1 VYDGKDKTWF
11 SGYWE
16 GYRYERAGTQLGS
29 TLTALE
35 KQGNFQAEEGT
46 TPLKDSTG
54 AIILDSKG
62 NPEYANEIF
71 DPTTSVYD
79 PVAKVYNRTPFA
91 NNTIPTSNLNAA
103 SLAYAAQFYPDPN
116 MNVAEGVTPNYKS
129 TVPTTIKSD
138 IFGLK
143 LDHRFTANDTMWG
156 RYNRSNAHEVEPNYL
171 GNIVHFVDQ
180 NFFQVG
186 ALGYTHMFNPKTILD
201 FRYGYIYLN
210 NYGNYL
216 TTNPGLVTTMGF
228 GTQDPVHDGL
238 QLPPNASLG
247 DNYGGPFNFAIPLGP
262 IQTMDYHVDLSKV
275 VGNHTISAG
284 GIYYHI
290 RSYDDGWG
298 IGTGFAHN
306 GTSANGTLNGT
317 GFGPASFMLG
327 TLDSYSPWLGAT
339 GADQTVNWYGWY
351 AQDTWQATRDLVLT
365 AGIRW
370 DYVTPP
376 NYHRPESG
384 LDFATGQVCI
394 TAAVNPLFPTAT
406 CPSGYFYKQTNGWEP
421 RFGATYKATNRTV
434 VHLAGAMLDDH
445 NNTLVQENQGVRLS
459 WPDAAEPSFNSLDL
473 GLPTKTGTPN
483 VSSSYWSGMPTEAS
497 LVGASQP
504 FSIGYGANPH
514 NRIPYSIE
522 YNLGVQE
529 QLQQHLSL
537 KADYVG
543 SVGRFGY
550 VDANANTAKTPGPG
564 TIGSR
569 APYPQYGIFSDEN
582 NIMPSSYNALQ
593 VELNKQMSE
602 GLSFKVSYTWSKSM
616 DWQSDPYDTAPV
628 DFYNMKPDWG
638 PSDYNRPQ
646 LLVISG
652 IYQLPV
658 GKDKRFL
665 NTSNWATDGLLGGW
679 ALGTII
685 TLDSGAPFDVLASGD
700 IANTG
705 WGNQRAQRTGSA
717 PYAPGGGGGKSYK
730 QWLNPEGFTNP
741 AQYTRGNESRNDL
754 HTPPYKN
761 VDFNATKNFHLYES
775 SVLIFKAEMFNL
787 FNHTNYGTPVNTVNL
802 APNNNFGQILGAN
815 GYGRLVQFGL
825 KVQF

>member
-1 VYDGKDKTWF
+1 
-11 SGYWE
+11 
-16 GYRYERAGTQLGS
+16 
-29 TLTALE
+29 
-35 KQGNFQAEEGT
+35 
-46 TPLKDSTG
+46 
-54 AIILDSKG
+54 
-62 NPEYANEIF
+62 
-71 DPTTSVYD
+71 
-79 PVAKVYNRTPFA
+79 
-91 NNTIPTSNLNAA
+91 
-103 SLAYAAQFYPDPN
+103 
-116 MNVAEGVTPNYKS
+116 
-129 TVPTTIKSD
+129 
-138 IFGLK
+138 
-143 LDHRFTANDTMWG
+143 
-156 RYNRSNAHEVEPNYL
+156 
-171 GNIVHFVDQ
+171 
-180 NFFQVG
+180 
-186 ALGYTHMFNPKTILD
+186 
-201 FRYGYIYLN
+201 
-210 NYGNYL
+210 
-216 TTNPGLVTTMGF
+216 
-228 GTQDPVHDGL
+228 
-238 QLPPNASLG
+238 
-247 DNYGGPFNFAIPLGP
+247 
-262 IQTMDYHVDLSKV
+262 
-275 VGNHTISAG
+275 
-284 GIYYHI
+284 
-290 RSYDDGWG
+290 
-298 IGTGFAHN
+298 
-306 GTSANGTLNGT
+306 
-317 GFGPASFMLG
+317 
-327 TLDSYSPWLGAT
+327 
-339 GADQTVNWYGWY
+339 
-351 AQDTWQATRDLVLT
+351 
-365 AGIRW
+365 
-370 DYVTPP
+370 
-376 NYHRPESG
+376 
-384 LDFATGQVCI
+384 
-394 TAAVNPLFPTAT
+394 
-406 CPSGYFYKQTNGWEP
+406 
-421 RFGATYKATNRTV
+421 
-434 VHLAGAMLDDH
+434 
-445 NNTLVQENQGVRLS
+445 
-459 WPDAAEPSFNSLDL
+459 
-473 GLPTKTGTPN
+473 
-483 VSSSYWSGMPTEAS
+483 MPTEAS